1 MVQFRPQSREIIA
14 KIVYYGPPLGGKTT
28 NLRALYEGYPSTVRG
43 ELVVV
48 PTGGDRTIFFDFLP
62 IYAGEL
68 RGMQLRVQL
77 YTVPGQVHYNS
88 TRQVVLRGVDGVVF
102 VADSQRELMRNNRES
117 WENLKD
123 NLLLQGV
130 TLADLP
136 HAIQYNKRDLADIVD
151 IGEIDQ
157 IINEYNAPFFDAIAT
172 QGIGVEETLQGIVKL
187 VARSL
192 RDRFRVAIEPS
203 GVQAPPMQ
211 PAPRPAQSA
220 EVAQVFSFAPASMP
234 APPRVTEPDVR
245 GPRYEARDIFA
256 PLPEPASPFQTSPTA
271 VTPPADDLPA
281 FGQTGA
287 PSSARAAGPPAVF
300 EPITP
305 SSPFAP
311 PAAEPPPAVFEP
323 AADPFTITAPPP
335 PAPFGEEVRLHE
347 PPAQPE
353 PAGPVPAAPP
363 PAAASAAPV
372 FGEPVAAPRPE
383 PAWQAPPAKRLDTEA
398 THKIRVAAI
407 MPEVEAEAR
416 AQGGAAP
423 PEPVAA
429 EPLADPFDLAFDAL
443 VAPASAIPALPAGD
457 DDVFAIAP
465 IPEPEP
471 APVAEPEHAPSI
483 TAEAEVVE
491 GEPGQPP
498 SEVSEAAA
506 LAVQRVIP
514 RAIAQYGEVR
524 ELELEVPVPAVWIGG
539 KRMTLQLRLTLVPQ
553 EE

>member
-130 TLADLP
+130 TLSDLP
-136 HAIQYNKRDLADIVD
+136 HVIQYNKRDLNDIVD

-157 IINEYNAPFFDAIAT
+157 IVNEYNAPFYDAIAT

-203 GVQAPPMQ
+203 GVHAPPMQ
-211 PAPRPAQSA
+211 PAPRPATSA

-234 APPRVTEPDVR
+234 QPARVTEPDVR

-287 PSSARAAGPPAVF
+287 PSAARPPAPPAVF

-311 PAAEPPPAVFEP
+311 AAAEPAPPATFEP
-323 AADPFTITAPPP
+323 AADPFTITAPPEP
-335 PAPFGEEVRLHE
+335 TPFGEEVRLHE
-347 PPAQPE
+347 PPAPPE
-353 PAGPVPAAPP
+353 PASAAPAAPAASAFDEPAAPP
-363 PAAASAAPV
+363 FEPEWEPPPV
-372 FGEPVAAPRPE
+372 
-383 PAWQAPPAKRLDTEA
+383 KRLDTEA

-407 MPEVEAEAR
+407 MPEVEAEAQ
-416 AQGGAAP
+416 AAAP
-423 PEPVAA
+423 APVVE
-429 EPLADPFDLAFDAL
+429 EPLADPFDLDLAFDAL
-443 VAPASAIPALPAGD
+443 VAPATIPALPAGD

-465 IPEPEP
+465 IPAPEPEP
-471 APVAEPEHAPSI
+471 TPEPEHAPSI
-483 TAEAEVVE
+483 TAEAEIVE
-491 GEPGQPP
+491 AEPERAP